1 MDDEDEDDV
10 FSNTSKARFLD
21 IDGENGDDD
30 DDDGNDDG
38 SIDEDD
44 LIAWKVSNVSMIICG
59 KSKTKKR
66 KACKDCTCGMKE
78 EEEQEVDRIISQQEK
93 GY

>member
-44 LIAWKVSNVSMIICG
+44 LIA
-59 KSKTKKR
+59 
-66 KACKDCTCGMKE
+66 
-78 EEEQEVDRIISQQEK
+78 
-93 GY
+93 